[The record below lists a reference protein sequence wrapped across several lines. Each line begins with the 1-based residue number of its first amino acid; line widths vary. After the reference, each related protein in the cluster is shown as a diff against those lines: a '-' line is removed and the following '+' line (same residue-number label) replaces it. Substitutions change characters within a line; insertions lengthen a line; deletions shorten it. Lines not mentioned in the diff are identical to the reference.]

1 MIEESSSIP
10 KNGSSIELTDQGLSV
25 PNYPIIP
32 YIRGDGIGTDVTP
45 VMLKVVDGA
54 VAKAYDGKKK
64 IQWLKV
70 WAGDEAVAKNHSEL
84 SEDEIKE
91 IPPEERQKLYLPDET
106 VAVIRKHLVAIKGPL
121 TTPVGGG

>member
-10 KNGSSIELTDQGLSV
+10 KNGSSIELTGQGLSV

-32 YIRGDGIGTDVTP
+32 YIQGDGIGIDVTP
-45 VMLKVVDGA
+45 VMLKVVDAA

-84 SEDEIKE
+84 SEDQILSL
-91 IPPEERQKLYLPDET
+91 IH
-106 VAVIRKHLVAIKGPL
+106 I
-121 TTPVGGG
+121 